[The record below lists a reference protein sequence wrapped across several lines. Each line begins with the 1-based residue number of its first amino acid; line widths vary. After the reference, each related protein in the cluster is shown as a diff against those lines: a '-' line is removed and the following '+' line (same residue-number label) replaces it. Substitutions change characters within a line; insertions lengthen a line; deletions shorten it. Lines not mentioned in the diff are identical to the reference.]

1 MNLNDDETALLD
13 EISIQVPSRKVPLK
27 PKPARPSP
35 FSKQAPGPT
44 SYGGAPQ
51 DDGMDMFMNPDKRT
65 AQAPPPAE
73 EYDGGED
80 PEEYEEQQ
88 GGGGGDQVPS
98 EGYKSIED
106 EKADLLNKI
115 ARLNK
120 KGVQSSQRMSIFSDI
135 EEIRTEYKR
144 MTYSIEVER
153 SIKFQ
158 RRMLVACVTGLE
170 FLNDKFDPFDVELN
184 GWSQNTME
192 NIDDYDGVF
201 EELYAKYRTK
211 VNVAPEVKLIMM
223 VGGSAMMFHLTNSMF
238 KAAVPNP
245 TQVMKQNPDLMRNMM
260 DAVQRSQGP
269 GAGPGSNE
277 RPAPGLRP
285 GEMRGPGMDF
295 GSLMNMMGPPPAT
308 NSRPQRQDEDDVSD
322 IVSID
327 AGGDTREVAVGGK
340 TPRGR
345 KSKKKEVSL

>member
-1 MNLNDDETALLD
+1 MNLNDDESALLD
-13 EISIQVPSRKVPLK
+13 QISIQPSARRVPLK
-27 PKPARPSP
+27 PKPSRPSP
-35 FSKQAPGPT
+35 FSKQAPGP
-44 SYGGAPQ
+44 PPNEVQ

-65 AQAPPPAE
+65 VPPPPMAE

-80 PEEYEEQQ
+80 QEEMYEQQQ
-88 GGGGGDQVPS
+88 GGVGGEQLPS
-98 EGYKSIED
+98 EGYKTIED

-115 ARLNK
+115 SRLNK
-120 KGVQSSQRMSIFSDI
+120 KGIQSSQRLSIFSDI

-192 NIDDYDGVF
+192 NIEDYDGVF

-211 VNVAPEVKLIMM
+211 VSVAPEVKLLMM

-245 TQVMKQNPDLMRNMM
+245 SQVMKQNPDLMRNMM
-260 DAVQRSQGP
+260 DAVQRSQGAGP
-269 GAGPGSNE
+269 GAGE
-277 RPAPGLRP
+277 RPTQGLKP

-295 GSLMNMMGPPPAT
+295 GSLMNMMGPPPSI
-308 NSRPQRQDEDDVSD
+308 NSRPPRPDDDDISD
-322 IVSID
+322 IVSVD
-327 AGGDTREVAVGGK
+327 AGGDTREVSVTDKSRGK
-340 TPRGR
+340 
-345 KSKKKEVSL
+345 KSKKKEVSF